1 MNPADALP
9 GDPPA
14 VTAARRLLD
23 ALVALGV
30 RDVVVAPGSRSAPL
44 AYAAS
49 DLADA
54 GRLHL
59 HVRVDERDAGFLA
72 LGLARGSALGGA
84 DPVPTAVVTTSGTAV
99 ANLHPAVL
107 EAHHAG
113 VPLVLLTADRPHELR
128 GTRANQ
134 TTDQVGIFAG
144 ATRLTVDVPA
154 PSGLPTELRDLGHLA
169 ARAVAAARGTRTGHP
184 GPVHLDLAYR
194 EPLVPASP
202 SADGASPSVDG
213 ASPSADGASPS
224 AVGASPSVVVA
235 SPSAFLAAAALPAD
249 LAVPVAETVVVAG
262 DGAGP
267 VARRLAAARGWPLLA
282 EPSSGAW
289 GGPQAVAAHRL
300 VLGVLGAEVRRVVVL
315 GNPTLSR
322 PVQRLLGGALASA
335 GERVEVVVVA
345 PGSGPWP
352 DAARAAS
359 HVLPG
364 VPEPWLEPATLTGDG
379 PAAAWTARWRA
390 ADAAVRA
397 TLRPALDAL
406 RSTDGGALDPVV
418 VADAVARASGPD
430 DVLLV
435 GASSP
440 VRDLDLV
447 AAWGEPPHVVA
458 NRGLAGIDGSVST
471 AVGLALA
478 ARRAGLGRVRAYL
491 GDLTF
496 LHDVGGL
503 HLAGDDVALQVVV
516 ANDGGG
522 SIFSTLEPGALAADL
537 GGRSTFERVFST
549 PHSVDLGLLV
559 RAYGA
564 SHVRVDARAGSGS
577 AAAALDA
584 ALAAPAHG
592 LQVVEVVVD
601 RAGRVPASGD
611 ALARR
616 VQDAVRGAVPIL
628 GENPGTPPSRSELPG
643 SLQSGSRTIV

>member
-1 MNPADALP
+1 MNPEDAVP

-14 VTAARRLLD
+14 ITAARRLLE

-54 GRLHL
+54 GALHL

-72 LGLARGSALGGA
+72 LGLARGSALGGGE
-84 DPVPTAVVTTSGTAV
+84 PVPAAVVTTSGTAV

-113 VPLVLLTADRPHELR
+113 VPLLVLTADRPHELR

-154 PSGLPTELRDLGHLA
+154 PSGLASELRDVDHLA
-169 ARAVAAARGTRTGHP
+169 ARAVAAARGTRSGHA

-194 EPLVPASP
+194 EPLVPTSP
-202 SADGASPSVDG
+202 SANRT
-213 ASPSADGASPS
+213 SPSANGTSPS
-224 AVGASPSVVVA
+224 ANGTSPSVVVA
-235 SPSAFLAAAALPAD
+235 PSEADVAALPDA
-249 LAVPVAETVVVAG
+249 LAAPVAETVVVAG

-267 VARRLAAARGWPLLA
+267 LARRLAEARGWPLLA

-300 VLGVLGAEVRRVVVL
+300 VLGVLGPEVRRVVVL

-322 PVQRLLGGALASA
+322 PVQRLLAGALAPA
-335 GERVEVVVVA
+335 GEPVEVVVVA
-345 PGSGPWP
+345 RGSGPWP
-352 DAARAAS
+352 DAARAAA

-364 VPEPWLEPATLTGDG
+364 VPGPWLERADTSDDR
-379 PAAAWTARWRA
+379 AVAWTARWCAADGAVRRTLREALDELRA
-390 ADAAVRA
+390 ADGA
-397 TLRPALDAL
+397 
-406 RSTDGGALDPVV
+406 ALDPLVL
-418 VADAVARASGPD
+418 ADAVARASGPD
-430 DVLLV
+430 DVLVV

-447 AAWGEPPHVVA
+447 AAWDEPPHVVA

-471 AVGLALA
+471 AVGVALA
-478 ARRAGLGRVRAYL
+478 ARRLDGGVGRAATRAYL

-503 HLAGDDVALQVVV
+503 HLAGDDVDLQVVV

-522 SIFSTLEPGALAADL
+522 SIFSTLEPGALAATDRTA
-537 GGRSTFERVFST
+537 RSTFERVFST
-549 PHSVDLGLLV
+549 PHAIDLGLLA

-564 SHVRVDARAGSGS
+564 SHVRVDAASGHGAGE
-577 AAAALDA
+577 LDA
-584 ALAAPAHG
+584 ALADAARG
-592 LQVVEVVVD
+592 LRVVEVQVD
-601 RAGRVPASGD
+601 RSGRAPASGD

-616 VQDAVRGAVPIL
+616 VQDAVRAAVRSL
-628 GENPGTPPSRSELPG
+628 GENPGTRRSRSELPG
-643 SLQSGSRTIV
+643 SFQSGSRAIV